1 MVTSSKPARRIP
13 RQARRTAA
21 VITASLLASGFSMA
35 NAIAETP
42 QPGNDATEVTDNVP
56 HQTADNSG
64 ESKQATADA
73 ATGQPDNPA
82 GMTSTSEPT
91 SESPASGQKPD
102 AGQAQAGTEGA
113 KEPTASETAGETK
126 TNSSP
131 ECLPDSGRTPVPE
144 IVGGITADNTI
155 HIKGKDYCNAKGGG
169 AKIAIKVDGKTSHT
183 MGSQQRQKG
192 GRYHL
197 VPGCSRK

>member
-13 RQARRTAA
+13 RRARRTAA

-113 KEPTASETAGETK
+113 KEQRRIHHQNVFLTPGAPQ
-126 TNSSP
+126 SP
-131 ECLPDSGRTPVPE
+131 KLLVVLPL
-144 IVGGITADNTI
+144 ITRFTSRARI
-155 HIKGKDYCNAKGGG
+155 
-169 AKIAIKVDGKTSHT
+169 IATRRAVAPRLPSK
-183 MGSQQRQKG
+183 
-192 GRYHL
+192 
-197 VPGCSRK
+197 

>member
-1 MVTSSKPARRIP
+1 MVTSPKPARRIP
-13 RQARRTAA
+13 RRARRTAA

-82 GMTSTSEPT
+82 GMTSTSTPT
-91 SESPASGQKPD
+91 SESPALS
-102 AGQAQAGTEGA
+102 A
-113 KEPTASETAGETK
+113 
-126 TNSSP
+126 
-131 ECLPDSGRTPVPE
+131 V
-144 IVGGITADNTI
+144 
-155 HIKGKDYCNAKGGG
+155 
-169 AKIAIKVDGKTSHT
+169 
-183 MGSQQRQKG
+183 
-192 GRYHL
+192 
-197 VPGCSRK
+197 